1 MDKKKPAETGGP
13 LLEHQPKLTCPSFS
27 AFQSTPI
34 RETLTVYHGEN
45 RKSIGRITTS
55 PSRRLRGQ
63 KGETMDTRYVV
74 IDMPAPGTDGDIY
87 QEVYTTAEEANAAAS
102 YKWHQLSA
110 GERLGRR
117 IMAGVVTRDMLPEEA
132 TDEETGAVDWSLFG
146 DCDTFPGAFDSQPSV
161 PLSYAIVTVRSI
173 CIVDFADMA
182 ADVFESDAL
191 YDPNSA
197 AWIVPVNLEDDDLS
211 PRCGEYHFK
220 ISKDAATYELYRR

>member
-1 MDKKKPAETGGP
+1 MEK
-13 LLEHQPKLTCPSFS
+13 
-27 AFQSTPI
+27 
-34 RETLTVYHGEN
+34 
-45 RKSIGRITTS
+45 
-55 PSRRLRGQ
+55 
-63 KGETMDTRYVV
+63 RYVV

-132 TDEETGAVDWSLFG
+132 VDEETGEVDWSLFS

-173 CIVDFADMA
+173 CIVDFSDMA
-182 ADVFESDAL
+182 ADVFESDAW
-191 YDPNSA
+191 YDPDSA
-197 AWIVPVNLEDDDLS
+197 AWIVPVNLEDDDLG
-211 PRCGEYHFK
+211 PRCGEYRFK
-220 ISKDAATYELYRR
+220 ISKDAATYELSADKEAPQ